1 MSILHTLKLGDL
13 TPTRDFNYVKDT
25 VKGFVAIAE
34 CDATIGKEINIA
46 SNYEISMA
54 HTLNLIKSAMNS
66 DVHFITDN
74 VRLRPENS
82 EVFRLWGDNSLIC
95 NLTQWSP
102 EYTIRQGLEETVDW
116 FLKEGNLNK
125 YKTLIYNL

>member
-1 MSILHTLKLGDL
+1 LAILHTPKLGDL

-25 VKGFVAIAE
+25 SKGFVTIAE
-34 CDATIGKEINIA
+34 CNAPFGKEINIA
-46 SNYEISMA
+46 SNCEISMA
-54 HTLNLIKSAMNS
+54 DTLNVIKSIMKS
-66 DVHFITDN
+66 DVRFITDH

-82 EVFRLWGDNSLIC
+82 EVFRLWGDNELIC
-95 NLTQWSP
+95 NLTRWKP
-102 EYTIRQGLEETVDW
+102 EYTVRQGLEETLQW

>member
-1 MSILHTLKLGDL
+1 LGDL

-25 VKGFVAIAE
+25 ARGFVAIAE

-54 HTLNLIKSAMNS
+54 HTLNLIKSIMNS
-66 DVHFITDN
+66 DVQFITDD

-95 NLTQWSP
+95 NLTKWTP
-102 EYTIRQGLEETVDW
+102 EYTIRQGLEETLQW
-116 FLKEGNLNK
+116 FLKEENLNK